1 MTPKRLAEIREIVN
15 DRRFVNRTPAEQS
28 VMSALLAEVEQHSA
42 TQPPT
47 EIDAKKLREAK
58 RETQKYRKA
67 LEDHVKAVMT
77 YLEYHDHLMREN
89 LKGEEHRE
97 LVKKVAKLANALEM
111 ANDQARFFALGV
123 DYRTDT
129 ERKKKF
135 REELLKGES

>member
-1 MTPKRLAEIREIVN
+1 MPPHPEPRDPRGSNEMTDADAN
-15 DRRFVNRTPAEQS
+15 A
-28 VMSALLAEVEQHSA
+28 
-42 TQPPT
+42 
-47 EIDAKKLREAK
+47 DAKKLREAK

-67 LEDHVKAVMT
+67 LEDHVKAVMI
-77 YLEYHDHLMREN
+77 YLEYHDRLMREK

-97 LVKKVAKLANALEM
+97 LGKKVAKLANALEM

-135 REELLKGES
+135 REELFKGEG